1 MRTFFF
7 LHISQAL
14 AILLRF
20 GSVPP
25 SSDEACPGLNIAAG
39 MGVPP
44 FPRKLGDGLWLVGE
58 GERFTML
65 RASI

>member
-39 MGVPP
+39 MGAPP
-44 FPRKLGDGLWLVGE
+44 LPRKVGE
-58 GERFTML
+58 VVGDGERFTML
-65 RASI
+65 